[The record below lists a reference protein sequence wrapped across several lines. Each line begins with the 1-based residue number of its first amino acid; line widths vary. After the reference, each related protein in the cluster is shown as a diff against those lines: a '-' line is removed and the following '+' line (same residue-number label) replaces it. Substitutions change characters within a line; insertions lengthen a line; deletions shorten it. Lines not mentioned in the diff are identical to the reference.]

1 MSELSSVCQIYSA
14 WAKGTVLYTRWAARC
29 GIGYPELMVLYAL
42 LSAPPLTQKNIV
54 EEVGLVKATVNTV
67 IRDLKKRDYV
77 VLTASKTDRRE
88 KYILL
93 TDSGR
98 KYAEETVSPL
108 LDAEERITRMIGKDR
123 MQQMI
128 DTMELFNILFE
139 KELKQRTEK
148 EYRNDE

>member
-1 MSELSSVCQIYSA
+1 MTKACEMLSH
-14 WAKGTVLYTRWAARC
+14 
-29 GIGYPELMVLYAL
+29 IGYPELMVLYTL
-42 LSAPPLTQKNIV
+42 LSDTPLTQKNIV

-148 EYRNDE
+148 EYRNNE

>member
-1 MSELSSVCQIYSA
+1 MTKACEMYSV
-14 WAKGTVLYTRWAARC
+14 WAKGTVLYTHWGALSH
-29 GIGYPELMVLYAL
+29 IGYPELMVLYTL
-42 LSAPPLTQKNIV
+42 LSDTPLTQKNIV

-67 IRDLKKRDYV
+67 IRDLKKREYV

-148 EYRNDE
+148 EYRNNE

>member
-1 MSELSSVCQIYSA
+1 MTKAYEMYSV
-14 WAKGTVLYTRWAARC
+14 WAKGTVLYTHWAALSH
-29 GIGYPELMVLYAL
+29 IGYPELMVLYAL
-42 LSAPPLTQKNIV
+42 LSDTPLTQKNIV

-108 LDAEERITRMIGKDR
+108 LDAEERITHMIGKDR

-148 EYRNDE
+148 EYRNNE